1 MGEVVLQARSSRH
14 ASCYGKEA
22 MQSTFPVLAGVG
34 RREKNCLPDPDYGLQ
49 ADFDEMVD
57 RKMQPRPPYLGLW
70 KFLEKLSPEIWED
83 RQRAAAEELNRRG
96 VTFAV
101 DAKSEERVFPF
112 DLLPRILSAS
122 EWLHIEKG
130 LIQRVTA
137 LNCFLRDVYSRA
149 RILHEGVIPAEIV
162 LGSSQFRKEMAG
174 APVPHG
180 IYAMIAGSDLLRLK
194 EGFVVLEDNLRVP
207 SGASYMLS
215 NRRVLHRI
223 FPSLF
228 QVAPVASVEPYPTL
242 LREALSA
249 LRPEGARGDL
259 SVILTP
265 GIHNPAYFEHAFLA
279 HEMGI
284 PLAEGRDLA
293 VIDGKVQLRTSSGWK
308 GVGTVYRRLN
318 DDFLDPAAFRPE
330 SLLGVPGLV
339 AACRAGRVNVVNAI
353 GTGVA
358 DDKAIYPFVPSMI
371 RYYLGEEPILPNV
384 ETFLCERPAERDHV
398 LANLKTLVVKEVT
411 QAGGYGMLFGPTSS
425 AQERAS
431 FRDKILAQPRSYI
444 AQPVLSFS
452 QVPCWI
458 DGHLQPRRIDLRPF
472 VLFGPAPAVI
482 PGGLTRVALR
492 KGSFIVNSCQGG
504 GSKDTWVL
512 RADKHS
518 GPVPGFA
525 KP

>member
-1 MGEVVLQARSSRH
+1 MH
-14 ASCYGKEA
+14 
-22 MQSTFPVLAGVG
+22 STFPVRAGVG
-34 RREKNCLPDPDYGLQ
+34 PQEKNCLPAPDYRLH

-57 RKMQPRPPYLGLW
+57 GELEPRPPYRGLW
-70 KFLEKLSPEIWED
+70 KFLESLSPEMWED
-83 RQRAAAEELNRRG
+83 RQRAAAELLLRRG

-101 DAKSEERVFPF
+101 DSKSEERIFPF

-122 EWLHIEKG
+122 EWLPIERG
-130 LIQRVTA
+130 LIQRVAA
-137 LNCFLRDVYSRA
+137 LNCFLRDVYTRA
-149 RILHEGVIPAEIV
+149 RILHEGVIPADLV
-162 LGSSQFRKEMAG
+162 FGSSQFRKEMEG
-174 APVPHG
+174 AVMPHG
-180 IYAMIAGSDLLRLK
+180 IHAVIAGSDLLRLR

-215 NRRVLHRI
+215 NRRVLGRV

-228 QVAPVASVEPYPTL
+228 QAGPVASVEPYPTL
-242 LREALSA
+242 LRDALAA
-249 LRPEGARGDL
+249 LRPEGAGDDL
-259 SVILTP
+259 TVLLTP

-279 HEMGI
+279 QEMGI
-284 PLAEGRDLA
+284 PLAEGKDLA

-308 GVGTVYRRLN
+308 GVGTIYRRLN

-330 SLLGVPGLV
+330 SLLGVSGLV

-384 ETFLCERPAERDHV
+384 ETFLCDRPSERDHV
-398 LANLKTLVVKEVT
+398 LVHLKDLVVKEVS

-425 AQERAS
+425 VRERAA
-431 FRDKILAQPRSYI
+431 FREKILAQPRNYI

-458 DGHLQPRRIDLRPF
+458 DGHLEPRRIDLRPF
-472 VLFGPAPAVI
+472 VLFGPSPTVI

-512 RADKHS
+512 RADK
-518 GPVPGFA
+518 PTERPQNQA